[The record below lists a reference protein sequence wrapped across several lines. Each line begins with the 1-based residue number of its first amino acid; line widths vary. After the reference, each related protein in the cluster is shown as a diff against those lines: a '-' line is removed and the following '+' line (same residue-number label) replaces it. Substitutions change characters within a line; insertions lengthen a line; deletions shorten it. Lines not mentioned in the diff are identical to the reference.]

1 MSKCQNAACEQKT
14 TSDKEKFGLNKKLR
28 LERTMNGLG
37 KPFRKNPIKKTK
49 TVKRKVKLLHV
60 NEKPL
65 ARKRIFVQT
74 LFSHSTSKIRVK
86 TFHAAKPLTFSLHC
100 LFRRDQNHFS
110 NMTSKIMKMVEHI
123 LKNNANTIKIL

>member
-1 MSKCQNAACEQKT
+1 MPHVNKKT
-14 TSDKEKFGLNKKLR
+14 TSDKENFGLNKKLR

-37 KPFRKNPIKKTK
+37 KPFRKNPIQETEK
-49 TVKRKVKLLHV
+49 TVKRKLKLLHV
-60 NEKPL
+60 NEKSL
-65 ARKRIFVQT
+65 ARKRIFVLT

-86 TFHAAKPLTFSLHC
+86 TFHAAKPLAFSLHC